1 MLEKKIDYKKL
12 EKNLI
17 EIRSE
22 FTNIPFGVSTK
33 EIESFLESL
42 EDTKDIVLGIKEKL
56 EVKENFYE
64 KLDEYFNGATF
75 DNVMAMIG
83 ILNNTFD
90 KEVKRI
96 KAKENTKENT
106 FVIEEE
112 VQEVNKEVKKAKTL
126 KDKIIELAKEEDKTE
141 EQNKVEE
148 EVEEEKETKEEEVAK
163 VFSEEISDEKKD
175 SCKSNLQKLVDN
187 GQFIFNRF

>member
-75 DNVMAMIG
+75 DNIMAMIG
-83 ILNNTFD
+83 ILNNAFD

-96 KAKENTKENT
+96 KAKENT
-106 FVIEEE
+106 FVIEE
-112 VQEVNKEVKKAKTL
+112 EVNKEVKKAKTL

-148 EVEEEKETKEEEVAK
+148 EKETKEEEVAK
-163 VFSEEISDEKKD
+163 IFSEEISDEKKD
-175 SCKSNLQKLVDN
+175 NCKNNLQKLVDN

>member
-126 KDKIIELAKEEDKTE
+126 KDKIIELAEEDDKKE
-141 EQNKVEE
+141 EQNKVE
-148 EVEEEKETKEEEVAK
+148 VEEETKEEEVAK

>member
-83 ILNNTFD
+83 ILNNAFD

-96 KAKENTKENT
+96 KAKENT

-112 VQEVNKEVKKAKTL
+112 VKEVNKEVKKVKTL

-148 EVEEEKETKEEEVAK
+148 EKENKEEVAK

-175 SCKSNLQKLVDN
+175 NCKNNLQKLVDN

>member
-64 KLDEYFNGATF
+64 KLDEYFSGATF

-83 ILNNTFD
+83 ILNNAFD

-96 KAKENTKENT
+96 KNKDMFA
-106 FVIEEE
+106 VEER
-112 VQEVNKEVKKAKTL
+112 VNEEKVKKVEKTKTL
-126 KDKIIELAKEEDKTE
+126 KNKIIELAEEDDKKE
-141 EQNKVEE
+141 EQNKVE
-148 EVEEEKETKEEEVAK
+148 VEEEIKEEETKEEEVAK

-187 GQFIFNRF
+187 GQFIFNRY

>member
-64 KLDEYFNGATF
+64 KLDEYFSGATF

-83 ILNNTFD
+83 ILNNAFD

-96 KAKENTKENT
+96 KNKDMFA
-106 FVIEEE
+106 VEER
-112 VQEVNKEVKKAKTL
+112 VNEEKVKKVEKTKTL
-126 KDKIIELAKEEDKTE
+126 KDKIIELAEEDDKKE
-141 EQNKVEE
+141 EQNKVEVKE
-148 EVEEEKETKEEEVAK
+148 ETKEEEVAK

-175 SCKSNLQKLVDN
+175 NCKSNLQKLVDN

>member
-64 KLDEYFNGATF
+64 KLDEYFSGATF

-83 ILNNTFD
+83 ILNNAFD

-96 KAKENTKENT
+96 KNKDMFA
-106 FVIEEE
+106 VEER
-112 VQEVNKEVKKAKTL
+112 VNEEKVKKVEKTKTL
-126 KDKIIELAKEEDKTE
+126 KDKIIELAEEDDKKE
-141 EQNKVEE
+141 EQNKVE
-148 EVEEEKETKEEEVAK
+148 VEEEIKEEETKEEEVAK

-175 SCKSNLQKLVDN
+175 NCKNNLQKLVDN

>member
-83 ILNNTFD
+83 ILNNAFD

-96 KAKENTKENT
+96 KAKENT

-112 VQEVNKEVKKAKTL
+112 VKEVNKEVKKVKTL

-148 EVEEEKETKEEEVAK
+148 EKENKEEVAK

-175 SCKSNLQKLVDN
+175 NCKSNLQKLVDN

>member
-83 ILNNTFD
+83 ILNNAFD

-96 KAKENTKENT
+96 KTKENT
-106 FVIEEE
+106 FVIEKE
-112 VQEVNKEVKKAKTL
+112 VKEVNKEVKKAKTL

-148 EVEEEKETKEEEVAK
+148 EKETKEEEVAK
-163 VFSEEISDEKKD
+163 VFSKEISDEKKD
-175 SCKSNLQKLVDN
+175 NCKSNLQKLVDN

>member
-83 ILNNTFD
+83 ILNNAFD

-96 KAKENTKENT
+96 KAKENT

-112 VQEVNKEVKKAKTL
+112 VKEVNKEVKKVKTL

-148 EVEEEKETKEEEVAK
+148 EKENKEEVAK

-175 SCKSNLQKLVDN
+175 NCKSNLQKLVDN
-187 GQFIFNRF
+187 GQFVFNRF

>member
-22 FTNIPFGVSTK
+22 FANIPFGVSTK

-96 KAKENTKENT
+96 KNKDMFA
-106 FVIEEE
+106 VEER
-112 VQEVNKEVKKAKTL
+112 VNEERVKKVEKTKTL
-126 KDKIIELAKEEDKTE
+126 KDKIIELAEEDDKKE
-141 EQNKVEE
+141 EQNKVEV
-148 EVEEEKETKEEEVAK
+148 EVETKEEEVAK

-175 SCKSNLQKLVDN
+175 SCKSKLQKLVDN
-187 GQFIFNRF
+187 GQFIFNRY

>member
-64 KLDEYFNGATF
+64 KLDEYFSGATF

-83 ILNNTFD
+83 ILNNAFD

-96 KAKENTKENT
+96 KAKENT

-112 VQEVNKEVKKAKTL
+112 VKEVNKEVKKAKTL
-126 KDKIIELAKEEDKTE
+126 KDKIIELAKEE
-141 EQNKVEE
+141 
-148 EVEEEKETKEEEVAK
+148 EVAK

-175 SCKSNLQKLVDN
+175 NCKSNLQKLVDN

>member
-96 KAKENTKENT
+96 KNKDMFA
-106 FVIEEE
+106 VEERANE
-112 VQEVNKEVKKAKTL
+112 ERVKKVEKTKTL
-126 KDKIIELAKEEDKTE
+126 KDKIIELAEEDDKKE
-141 EQNKVEE
+141 EQNKVEV
-148 EVEEEKETKEEEVAK
+148 EVETKEEEVAK

-187 GQFIFNRF
+187 GQFIFNRY

>member
-83 ILNNTFD
+83 ILNNAFD

-96 KAKENTKENT
+96 KAKENT

-112 VQEVNKEVKKAKTL
+112 VKEVNKEVKKAKTL

-148 EVEEEKETKEEEVAK
+148 EKENKEEVTK

-175 SCKSNLQKLVDN
+175 NCKSNLQKLVDN

>member
-22 FTNIPFGVSTK
+22 FMNIPFGVSTK

-96 KAKENTKENT
+96 KNKDMFA
-106 FVIEEE
+106 VEER
-112 VQEVNKEVKKAKTL
+112 VNEERVKKVEKTKTL
-126 KDKIIELAKEEDKTE
+126 KDKIIELAEEDDKKE
-141 EQNKVEE
+141 EQNKVEV
-148 EVEEEKETKEEEVAK
+148 EVETKEEEVAK

-187 GQFIFNRF
+187 GQFIFNRY

>member
-83 ILNNTFD
+83 ILNNAFD

-96 KAKENTKENT
+96 KAKENT

-112 VQEVNKEVKKAKTL
+112 VKEVNKEVKKVKTL

-148 EVEEEKETKEEEVAK
+148 EKENKEEIAK

-175 SCKSNLQKLVDN
+175 NCKSNLQKLVDN

>member
-42 EDTKDIVLGIKEKL
+42 ENTKDIVLGIKEKL

-64 KLDEYFNGATF
+64 KLDEYFSGATF

-83 ILNNTFD
+83 ILNNAFD

-96 KAKENTKENT
+96 KNKDMFA
-106 FVIEEE
+106 VEER
-112 VQEVNKEVKKAKTL
+112 VNEEKVKKVEKTKTL
-126 KDKIIELAKEEDKTE
+126 KNKIIELAEEDDKKE
-141 EQNKVEE
+141 EQNKVE
-148 EVEEEKETKEEEVAK
+148 VEEEIKEEETKEEEVAK

-187 GQFIFNRF
+187 GQFIFNRY

>member
-64 KLDEYFNGATF
+64 KLDEYFSGATF

-83 ILNNTFD
+83 ILNNAFD

-96 KAKENTKENT
+96 KNKDMFA
-106 FVIEEE
+106 VEER
-112 VQEVNKEVKKAKTL
+112 VNEEKVKKVEKTKTL
-126 KDKIIELAKEEDKTE
+126 KDKIIELAEEDDKKE
-141 EQNKVEE
+141 EQNKVEVKE
-148 EVEEEKETKEEEVAK
+148 ETKEEEEVAK

-187 GQFIFNRF
+187 GQFIFNRY

>member
-17 EIRSE
+17 EIKSE

-75 DNVMAMIG
+75 DNIMAMIG
-83 ILNNTFD
+83 ILNNAFD

-96 KAKENTKENT
+96 KAKENT
-106 FVIEEE
+106 FVIEE
-112 VQEVNKEVKKAKTL
+112 EVNKEVKKAKTL
-126 KDKIIELAKEEDKTE
+126 KDKIIELAKEEDKTK
-141 EQNKVEE
+141 EQNK
-148 EVEEEKETKEEEVAK
+148 VEEEKETKEEEVAK

-175 SCKSNLQKLVDN
+175 NCKNNLQKLVDN

>member
-75 DNVMAMIG
+75 DNIMAMIG
-83 ILNNTFD
+83 ILNNAFD

-96 KAKENTKENT
+96 KAKENT
-106 FVIEEE
+106 FVIEE
-112 VQEVNKEVKKAKTL
+112 EVNKEVKKAKTL
-126 KDKIIELAKEEDKTE
+126 KDKIIELAKEEDKTK
-141 EQNKVEE
+141 EQNK
-148 EVEEEKETKEEEVAK
+148 VEEEKETKEEEVAK

-175 SCKSNLQKLVDN
+175 NCKNNLQKLVDN

>member
-96 KAKENTKENT
+96 KAKENT

-112 VQEVNKEVKKAKTL
+112 VKEVNKEVKKVKTL

-148 EVEEEKETKEEEVAK
+148 EKENKEEVAK

-175 SCKSNLQKLVDN
+175 NCKSNLQKLVDN

>member
-96 KAKENTKENT
+96 KAKENT
-106 FVIEEE
+106 FVIEE
-112 VQEVNKEVKKAKTL
+112 EVNKEVKKTKTL
-126 KDKIIELAKEEDKTE
+126 KDKIIELAEEDDKKE

-148 EVEEEKETKEEEVAK
+148 ETKEEVAK

>member
-75 DNVMAMIG
+75 DNIMAMIG
-83 ILNNTFD
+83 ILNNAFD

-96 KAKENTKENT
+96 KAKENT
-106 FVIEEE
+106 FVIEE
-112 VQEVNKEVKKAKTL
+112 EVNKEVKKAKTL

-148 EVEEEKETKEEEVAK
+148 EKETKEEEVAK

-175 SCKSNLQKLVDN
+175 NCKNNLQKLVDN

>member
-17 EIRSE
+17 EIKSE

-75 DNVMAMIG
+75 DNIMAMIG
-83 ILNNTFD
+83 ILNNAFD

-96 KAKENTKENT
+96 KAKENT
-106 FVIEEE
+106 FVIEE
-112 VQEVNKEVKKAKTL
+112 EVNKEVKKAKTL
-126 KDKIIELAKEEDKTE
+126 KDKIIELAEEDDKKE
-141 EQNKVEE
+141 EQNKVE
-148 EVEEEKETKEEEVAK
+148 VEEETKEEEVAK

-175 SCKSNLQKLVDN
+175 NCKNNLQKLVDN

>member
-64 KLDEYFNGATF
+64 KLDEYFSGATF

-83 ILNNTFD
+83 ILNNAFD

-96 KAKENTKENT
+96 KNKDMFA
-106 FVIEEE
+106 VEER
-112 VQEVNKEVKKAKTL
+112 VNEEKVKKVEKTKTL
-126 KDKIIELAKEEDKTE
+126 KDKIIELAEEDDKKE
-141 EQNKVEE
+141 EQNKVE
-148 EVEEEKETKEEEVAK
+148 VEEEIKEEETKEEEVAK

-187 GQFIFNRF
+187 GQFIFNRY

>member
-22 FTNIPFGVSTK
+22 FANIPFGVSTK

-96 KAKENTKENT
+96 KNKDMFA
-106 FVIEEE
+106 VEER
-112 VQEVNKEVKKAKTL
+112 VNEERVKKVEKTKTL
-126 KDKIIELAKEEDKTE
+126 KDKIIELAEEDDKKE
-141 EQNKVEE
+141 EQNKVEV
-148 EVEEEKETKEEEVAK
+148 EVETKEEEVAK

-187 GQFIFNRF
+187 GQFIFNRY

>member
-83 ILNNTFD
+83 ILNNAFD

-96 KAKENTKENT
+96 KAKENTL
-106 FVIEEE
+106 VIEEE
-112 VQEVNKEVKKAKTL
+112 VQEVKEVKKAKTL
-126 KDKIIELAKEEDKTE
+126 KDKIIELAKEEEKTE
-141 EQNKVEE
+141 EQDKVEDK
-148 EVEEEKETKEEEVAK
+148 KETKEEVAK

>member
-17 EIRSE
+17 ELRSE

-96 KAKENTKENT
+96 KNKDMFA
-106 FVIEEE
+106 VEER
-112 VQEVNKEVKKAKTL
+112 VNEERVKKVEKTKTL
-126 KDKIIELAKEEDKTE
+126 KDKIIELAEEDD
-141 EQNKVEE
+141 NKVEV
-148 EVEEEKETKEEEVAK
+148 EVETKEEEVAK

-187 GQFIFNRF
+187 GQFIFNRY

>member
-64 KLDEYFNGATF
+64 KLDEYFSGATF

-83 ILNNTFD
+83 ILNNAFD

-96 KAKENTKENT
+96 KNKDMFA
-106 FVIEEE
+106 VEER
-112 VQEVNKEVKKAKTL
+112 VNEEKVKKVEKTKTL
-126 KDKIIELAKEEDKTE
+126 KDKIIELAEEDDKKE
-141 EQNKVEE
+141 EQNKVE
-148 EVEEEKETKEEEVAK
+148 VEEEIKEEETKEEEVAK

-187 GQFIFNRF
+187 GQFIFNKY

>member
-17 EIRSE
+17 EIRIE

-83 ILNNTFD
+83 ILNNAFD

-96 KAKENTKENT
+96 KAKENT
-106 FVIEEE
+106 FVNEEE
-112 VQEVNKEVKKAKTL
+112 VKEVNKEVKKAKTL

-141 EQNKVEE
+141 EQNKI
-148 EVEEEKETKEEEVAK
+148 EEEKENKEEVAK

>member
-96 KAKENTKENT
+96 KAKENT
-106 FVIEEE
+106 FVIEE
-112 VQEVNKEVKKAKTL
+112 EVNKEVKKTKTL
-126 KDKIIELAKEEDKTE
+126 KDKIIELAEEDNKKE
-141 EQNKVEE
+141 EQNKVEIE
-148 EVEEEKETKEEEVAK
+148 EETKEEEVAK

>member
-83 ILNNTFD
+83 ILNNAFD

-96 KAKENTKENT
+96 KTKENT
-106 FVIEEE
+106 FVIEKE
-112 VQEVNKEVKKAKTL
+112 VKEVNKEVKKAKTL

-148 EVEEEKETKEEEVAK
+148 EKETKEEVAK

-175 SCKSNLQKLVDN
+175 NCKSNLQKLVDN

>member
-64 KLDEYFNGATF
+64 KLDEYFSGATF

-83 ILNNTFD
+83 ILNNAFD

-96 KAKENTKENT
+96 KNKDMFA
-106 FVIEEE
+106 VEER
-112 VQEVNKEVKKAKTL
+112 VNEEKVKKVEKTKTL
-126 KDKIIELAKEEDKTE
+126 KDKIIELAEEDDKKEEVKE
-141 EQNKVEE
+141 KE
-148 EVEEEKETKEEEVAK
+148 EVEEEIKEEETKEEEVAK

-187 GQFIFNRF
+187 GQFIFNRY

>member
-96 KAKENTKENT
+96 KNKDMFA
-106 FVIEEE
+106 VEER
-112 VQEVNKEVKKAKTL
+112 VNEERVKKVEKTKTL
-126 KDKIIELAKEEDKTE
+126 KDKIIELAEEDD
-141 EQNKVEE
+141 NKVEV
-148 EVEEEKETKEEEVAK
+148 EVETKEEEVAK

-187 GQFIFNRF
+187 GQFIFNRY

>member
-96 KAKENTKENT
+96 KNKDMFA
-106 FVIEEE
+106 VEER
-112 VQEVNKEVKKAKTL
+112 VNEERVKKVEKTKTL
-126 KDKIIELAKEEDKTE
+126 KDKIIELAEEDDKKE
-141 EQNKVEE
+141 EQNKVEV
-148 EVEEEKETKEEEVAK
+148 EVETKEEEVAK

-187 GQFIFNRF
+187 GQFIFNRY

>member
-83 ILNNTFD
+83 ILNNAFD

-96 KAKENTKENT
+96 KAKENT
-106 FVIEEE
+106 FVIEKE
-112 VQEVNKEVKKAKTL
+112 VKEVNKEVKKVKTL

-148 EVEEEKETKEEEVAK
+148 EKENKEEVAK

-175 SCKSNLQKLVDN
+175 NCKSNLQKLVDN

>member
-96 KAKENTKENT
+96 KNKDMFA
-106 FVIEEE
+106 VEER
-112 VQEVNKEVKKAKTL
+112 VNEEKVKKVEKTKTL
-126 KDKIIELAKEEDKTE
+126 KDKIIELAEEDDKKD
-141 EQNKVEE
+141 EQNKVE
-148 EVEEEKETKEEEVAK
+148 VEEETKEEVAK

>member
-12 EKNLI
+12 KKNLI

-22 FTNIPFGVSTK
+22 FTNIPFGISTK

-64 KLDEYFNGATF
+64 KLDEYFSGATF

-83 ILNNTFD
+83 ILNNAFD

-96 KAKENTKENT
+96 KNKDMFA
-106 FVIEEE
+106 VEER
-112 VQEVNKEVKKAKTL
+112 VNEEKVKKVEKTKTL
-126 KDKIIELAKEEDKTE
+126 KDKIIELAEEDDKKE
-141 EQNKVEE
+141 EQNKVEVKE
-148 EVEEEKETKEEEVAK
+148 ETKEEEVAK

-175 SCKSNLQKLVDN
+175 NCKSNLQKLVDN